1 MAALQRVCVYCG
13 SSDHI
18 SPVYLDAARAIGKT
32 LARRGLTLV
41 FGGGRVGMMGALA
54 DSALSA
60 GGQAIGVVPE
70 VFNRPELIHPGLTAL
85 DVVDSMHTRKARMAS
100 LGDGF
105 VALPGGFGTFEE
117 LFEMLAWS
125 QIGLHAKPVAV
136 LNTSGYFD
144 RLLDAIDHARAE
156 GFIYDEHRSRVICQ
170 SDPETLIDL
179 MLAYRSPELPPRWL
193 NRTEEE

>member
-1 MAALQRVCVYCG
+1 MAALQSVCVYCG

-18 SPVYLDAARAIGKT
+18 SQVYLDAARALGQT
-32 LARRGLTLV
+32 LAQRGLTLV
-41 FGGGRVGMMGALA
+41 FGGGKAGMMGALA

-60 GGQAIGVVPE
+60 GGQVIGVVPE
-70 VFNRPELIHPGLTAL
+70 LFNRPQLIHSGLTTL
-85 DVVDSMHTRKARMAS
+85 HIVDSMHTRKARMAS

-125 QIGLHAKPVAV
+125 QIGLHVKPVAV

-144 RLLDAIDHARAE
+144 RLLGAIEFARAE
-156 GFIYDEHRSRVICQ
+156 GFIYDEQRSRLLCRD
-170 SDPETLIDL
+170 DPGELIDL
-179 MLAYRSPELPPRWL
+179 MLAYRPQELPNGRL
-193 NRTEEE
+193 NRREEE